1 MRIAALDCILL
12 ASSRMPSLAA
22 LLLLLVADVP
32 VPHLRPE
39 TATLR
44 ALTAQG
50 AARSPLVHELIDRL
64 DGTDVVVYV
73 RHRTFGSVLLDGR
86 IGILSAAGGRR
97 YLVIELAC
105 DRSELVQMATLGHE
119 LHHALEIA
127 AEPSIVDS
135 RTLALFYGRIGI
147 RSHPMGHAQTFET
160 QAAADMGT
168 RVRHELLTTP
178 ARSANGS

>member
-1 MRIAALDCILL
+1 
-12 ASSRMPSLAA
+12 MPSLAT
-22 LLLLLVADVP
+22 LLLLLVAAEPVP
-32 VPHLRPE
+32 YVPHLRPE

-44 ALTAQG
+44 ALTAQA
-50 AARSPLVHELIDRL
+50 AARSPIVHELIDRL
-64 DGTDVVVYV
+64 DGSEVVVYV
-73 RHRTFGSVLLDGR
+73 RHRMFGSVLLDGR
-86 IGILSAAGGRR
+86 IGVLSAVAERR

-135 RTLALFYGRIGI
+135 RTLTRFYARIGI
-147 RSHPMGHAQTFET
+147 PSHPMGHGQTFET
-160 QAAADMGT
+160 RAAADVGM
-168 RVRHELLTTP
+168 RVRHQLLTTP

>member
-1 MRIAALDCILL
+1 
-12 ASSRMPSLAA
+12 MPSLAA
-22 LLLLLVADVP
+22 LLLLLTAADS

-44 ALTAQG
+44 ALTAQA
-50 AARSPLVHELIDRL
+50 AARSSIVHELIDRL
-64 DGTDVVVYV
+64 DRTDVVVYV
-73 RHRTFGSVLLDGR
+73 RHRTFGPVLLDGR
-86 IGILSAAGGRR
+86 IGILSAAGGLR

-127 AEPSIVDS
+127 GEPGIVNP
-135 RTLALFYGRIGI
+135 RTLAQFYARIGVP
-147 RSHPMGHAQTFET
+147 SHPIGYGQTFET
-160 QAAADMGT
+160 QAAADMGA
-168 RVRHELLTTP
+168 RVRRELLTTA

>member
-1 MRIAALDCILL
+1 
-12 ASSRMPSLAA
+12 MPSLAA
-22 LLLLLVADVP
+22 LLLLLVAAT
-32 VPHLRPE
+32 VPHVRPE
-39 TATLR
+39 TAMLR
-44 ALTAQG
+44 ALTTQA

-64 DGTDVVVYV
+64 DRTDVVVYI

-147 RSHPMGHAQTFET
+147 PSHPMGHAQTFET
-160 QAAADMGT
+160 QAAADIGA

>member
-1 MRIAALDCILL
+1 
-12 ASSRMPSLAA
+12 MPSLAT
-22 LLLLLVADVP
+22 LVFFVLAAADP
-32 VPHLRPE
+32 VPHVRPE

-44 ALTAQG
+44 ALTAQA

-64 DGTDVVVYV
+64 SRSDVVVYI
-73 RHRTFGSVLLDGR
+73 RHRTFGSVMLDGR
-86 IGILSAAGGRR
+86 IGILSTVGDRR

-105 DRSELVQMATLGHE
+105 DRNELVQMATLGHE

-127 AEPSIVDS
+127 AEPSIVDP
-135 RTLALFYGRIGI
+135 RTLARFYARIGI
-147 RSHPMGHAQTFET
+147 PSYPMGHGQTFET

-168 RVRHELLTTP
+168 RVRHELLTTS